1 MQVHIHGLVIMMS
14 LSSGIQH
21 QQSNLTILLKKR
33 NKGSFKVHDVTFIL
47 KNYKF
52 NWKHFQSSRN
62 KPDEETLLLFWQQLC
77 EIPSVIYRWSHKI
90 RKQPI
95 EDKSQYGP
103 PITGE
108 IQLIQHPFRK
118 KVMQCFYVIAKQA
131 TITHKVVIW
140 EDREGGQTSEERV
153 LNCSENKFDSRLI
166 SPILPYQGQCSS
178 ELTPNPTGGD
188 ELCNNYVT
196 VASQAV
202 KKVSWATI

>member
-21 QQSNLTILLKKR
+21 QQASLTILLKKR

-52 NWKHFQSSRN
+52 NWKHFESSRN
-62 KPDEETLLLFWQQLC
+62 KPDEETLLLCWQQLC

-108 IQLIQHPFRK
+108 ISTHLASIQKESHT
-118 KVMQCFYVIAKQA
+118 MLLCNCQTGNNNTQSS
-131 TITHKVVIW
+131 
-140 EDREGGQTSEERV
+140 DMGGQ
-153 LNCSENKFDSRLI
+153 
-166 SPILPYQGQCSS
+166 
-178 ELTPNPTGGD
+178 GGWVD
-188 ELCNNYVT
+188 
-196 VASQAV
+196 Q
-202 KKVSWATI
+202 

>member
-21 QQSNLTILLKKR
+21 QQSNLTILLKNR

-47 KNYKF
+47 KNYQF

-90 RKQPI
+90 RKQQI

-103 PITGE
+103 PITRE
-108 IQLIQHPFRK
+108 ISAHLASIQEESHT
-118 KVMQCFYVIAKQA
+118 MLLCNCLTGNNNAQSC
-131 TITHKVVIW
+131 
-140 EDREGGQTSEERV
+140 DMGGQGRV
-153 LNCSENKFDSRLI
+153 GRL
-166 SPILPYQGQCSS
+166 
-178 ELTPNPTGGD
+178 
-188 ELCNNYVT
+188 
-196 VASQAV
+196 V
-202 KKVSWATI
+202 KRGS